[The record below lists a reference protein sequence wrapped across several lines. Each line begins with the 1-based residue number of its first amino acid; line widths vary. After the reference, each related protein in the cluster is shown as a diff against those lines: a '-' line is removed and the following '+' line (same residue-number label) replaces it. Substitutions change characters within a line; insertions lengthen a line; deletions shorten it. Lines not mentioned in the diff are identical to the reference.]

1 MPSTLGTVTVFLP
14 ASVDIVSSMLEV
26 VSVLSFLEDL
36 VLPTSLTI
44 TNIVTIRIIT
54 AIPIPIIFI
63 IRSSLSLLSS
73 SISTSS
79 SSSDSSI
86 LFSVSSLLSSSSM
99 NISSSSDNM
108 SSSSSALTSLALSA
122 SAVTDAAVPEAAYIG
137 AITTKSSSGI
147 TSDFL
152 RSVISSA
159 AD

>member
-1 MPSTLGTVTVFLP
+1 MPSTLGTVTVSLAF
-14 ASVDIVSSMLEV
+14 AVDTVSSV
-26 VSVLSFLEDL
+26 VDTVSVLSFLDDL

-86 LFSVSSLLSSSSM
+86 LFSVSSSLSSSSM
-99 NISSSSDNM
+99 NISSSDNM
-108 SSSSSALTSLALSA
+108 SSFSSALTSLALSA

-137 AITTKSSSGI
+137 AIITKSSSGI